1 MKKELPGG
9 VIIGA
14 LAIVVVVVG
23 FLLFKG
29 ATGGVQGDG
38 RAGQILADPFPRGA
52 GSTAATK
59 QQQAWAAQHR

>member
-9 VIIGA
+9 LIIGA
-14 LAIVVVVVG
+14 IAVVVVVVG

-38 RAGQILADPFPRGA
+38 RAGQILADPFPRGQ
-52 GSTAATK
+52 GNAAAMK
-59 QQQAWAAQHR
+59 QQQQGRR